1 MSDKKIYMRL
11 EDESEK
17 EKTQAKEL
25 EDEQPKEAALD
36 KMIDEVKL
44 EVVDNMVQIAIPE
57 PAFQF
62 LSTLFLKFLEL
73 QNSKEK
79 EQEIQR

>member
-1 MSDKKIYMRL
+1 MRL

-36 KMIDEVKL
+36 KMLDEVKM
-44 EVVDNMVQIAIPE
+44 EIVDNMVQIAIPE
-57 PAFQF
+57 PVFQI
-62 LSTLFLKFLEL
+62 LSKLFLKFIEL
-73 QNSKEK
+73 KNTKEK
-79 EQEIQR
+79 EEDIQR